1 MFNIIWILVSSK
13 EYYNQWSILCMRAH
27 VFTRKKIMQI
37 SNWYT
42 ILCLCV
48 MLDDPWNWTC
58 WLRWYTALR
67 HFSLCE
73 CILLFLQ
80 NLFEVIKRISPKV
93 ETNLQCYF
101 STGLSITNPNYFP
114 RVCRKFVIENFSKL
128 ASQVAPINVS
138 VIWSLWQNQMTLL
151 WMAWCK
157 LYFRRDTPHSSR
169 SS

>member
-1 MFNIIWILVSSK
+1 MKMFNIIWILVSSK

-67 HFSLCE
+67 HIFFSVWVYPFVLT
-73 CILLFLQ
+73 

-101 STGLSITNPNYFP
+101 FNRTIYYKP
-114 RVCRKFVIENFSKL
+114 KFFSSCLPKL
-128 ASQVAPINVS
+128 CN
-138 VIWSLWQNQMTLL
+138 WEFL
-151 WMAWCK
+151 
-157 LYFRRDTPHSSR
+157 
-169 SS
+169 